1 MVLSTFLTQLLLY
14 SFIGDY
20 LKSQMEEVGYTIY
33 QSVWYDFPVKLM
45 RNVIFV
51 LMRTQSPIVLRAG
64 NFVVVNLSTYMSIL
78 KTSASYLSVL
88 RVMIEIWNTTYT
100 NEEIFIYLWTYNF
113 AVFNN
118 TQEDI

>member
-1 MVLSTFLTQLLLY
+1 MTTKSSMVLSTFLTQLLLY

-88 RVMIEIWNTTYT
+88 RVMIEI
-100 NEEIFIYLWTYNF
+100 
-113 AVFNN
+113 
-118 TQEDI
+118 